1 MDPEKT
7 ALERAFELA
16 ESGNAASTTD
26 IRRTLKSEGYSSD
39 QVTGSV
45 LAQLRELIQKAKMR

>member
-16 ESGNAASTTD
+16 ESGKAASIAD
-26 IRRTLKSEGYSSD
+26 VRRKLKSEGYSSD
-39 QVTGSV
+39 QLTCSV
-45 LAQLRELIQKAKMR
+45 LAQLRERIQKAKTR